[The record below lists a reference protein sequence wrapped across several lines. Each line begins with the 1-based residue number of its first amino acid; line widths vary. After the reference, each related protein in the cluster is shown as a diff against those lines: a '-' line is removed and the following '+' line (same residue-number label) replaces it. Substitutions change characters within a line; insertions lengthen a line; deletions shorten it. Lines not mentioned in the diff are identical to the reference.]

1 MLLPFTV
8 KIARMY
14 VETSGYVYCRLHVG
28 MLLRTLDG
36 MHCKN
41 TQELLKKLLGLK
53 IFFLFF
59 FFSLGSSCQPTSII
73 SIFNVILPSGKSFH

>member
-8 KIARMY
+8 KTARMY

-41 TQELLKKLLGLK
+41 TQELLKKMLVLK
-53 IFFLFF
+53 IFVLF